1 MKRVY
6 VLLVLLLSISGLL
19 SACQSDLQTDQ
30 QRRPI
35 YLGEPD
41 TAEAHQAV
49 VGLVEVWQ
57 GNLEA
62 FCTGT
67 LITPTV
73 VLTAAHCL
81 DDYELTEVQIY
92 FGDDVT
98 GGGVFIDVD
107 HWDQHPDWDPS
118 NPDSP
123 DDIALIR
130 LAEPAP
136 AGILPITPL
145 PESLGLGETDEGA
158 DVDLSG
164 FGETEDLTY
173 DVKLHVP
180 VPIGKVCGGP
190 SECPFDGD
198 WVAPRAFGY
207 SQQAGGPC
215 TGDSGGPAFIWRGD
229 FEYVAGVTSYGGD
242 CLDFGVSTTVDRYQ
256 TWIEDVAGITG
267 AEDCQAAGDDDGDGR
282 PDCTDPDCADD
293 PCCDDPPNCDTDPT
307 SSDGGCNQSGRSGL
321 PGLPFPLTLTLAILL
336 LSTRWR
342 GCFSGRG

>member
-1 MKRVY
+1 MNRFCV
-6 VLLVLLLSISGLL
+6 VLLLLSVPGLV
-19 SACQSDLQTDQ
+19 SACQSAPETAQ

-49 VGLVEVWQ
+49 VALVEVWQ
-57 GNLEA
+57 GNVEA

-81 DDYELTEVQIY
+81 DDYVLNEVQIY

-98 GGGVFIDVD
+98 GDGVFVDVD
-107 HWDQHPDWDPS
+107 QWDQHPDWDSS
-118 NPDSP
+118 NPDCP

-136 AGILPITPL
+136 AEILPLSHL
-145 PESLGLGETDEGA
+145 PGSLGLTAADEGA
-158 DVDLSG
+158 EVDMSG

-180 VPIGKVCGGP
+180 VPIGKVCLGP
-190 SECPFDGD
+190 GDCSYDGN
-198 WVAPRAFGY
+198 WITPRAFGY
-207 SQQAGGPC
+207 NQQGGGPC

-229 FEYVAGVTSYGGD
+229 FEYVAGVTSYGYD
-242 CLDFGVSTTVDRYQ
+242 CLDFGVSTAVDRYQ
-256 TWIEDVAGITG
+256 TWIEDIAGITG
-267 AEDCQAAGDDDGDGR
+267 TEDCRAQGDDDGDGR

-293 PCCDDPPNCDTDPT
+293 PCCDDPSNCDADPS
-307 SSDGGCNQSGRSGL
+307 SSDGGCNQSSDSGL
-321 PGLPFPLTLTLAILL
+321 PGPPLPLTLTLLL
-336 LSTRWR
+336 LFLSWIRR
-342 GCFSGRG
+342 P